1 MRPSDEIHKLIKSLN
16 QRAGAGLDAR
26 IYRTAAE
33 ARAQENES
41 HPAACQPAIWRIVM
55 RSRFAKLAAAAAIVI
70 AAAIGIGVF
79 TNGSVTYAKVIQ
91 PILNARTFVLDIIAG
106 DESTAPVMHDVVA
119 DSRIRRTFSNA
130 ETVLIIDLDNA
141 RMLTLYPPG
150 RTAIYVDI
158 QGPVRE
164 GTKHFVRM
172 VQNIVDQTRNDPH
185 VKELGKRQ
193 IDGRAAVGFHVE
205 SDHSQLTIWADAET
219 ALPLRIEVTE
229 GGEHFVMK
237 NIEFDVPVDAA
248 EVSMDVPAGYTLQD
262 KPFDMSQFSEKDLVE
277 TLRIWAEIINDGVFP
292 DEVTT
297 EAQMQLMPKL
307 IERIGQLQGLNEQQM
322 TQIGVSF
329 GKGMIFRQMLG
340 NAGQWKYVGA
350 GVKLGD
356 AETPVCWFR
365 APDSQTYRI
374 IYGDLSV
381 RDVDEQDLPK

>member
-1 MRPSDEIHKLIKSLN
+1 MNANEFKDILKAIGNEPVPDDVRQLAQKASQQFDQQLQSFGRPSV
-16 QRAGAGLDAR
+16 R
-26 IYRTAAE
+26 E
-33 ARAQENES
+33 AL
-41 HPAACQPAIWRIVM
+41 M
-55 RSRFAKLAAAAAIVI
+55 RSSFAKLAAAAAIVI

-106 DESTAPVMHDVVA
+106 DESTAAVMHDVVA
-119 DSRIRRTFSNA
+119 DSRIRRTFSNT

-150 RTAIYVDI
+150 KTAIYVDI

-164 GTKHFVRM
+164 GTKHFVRR
-172 VQNIVDQTRNDPH
+172 VQNIANQTRNDPH

-193 IDGRAAVGFHVE
+193 MDGRAAVGFHVE
-205 SDHSQLTIWADAET
+205 NEHSQLTIWADAET
-219 ALPLRIEVTE
+219 ALPLRIEVAE
-229 GGEHFVMK
+229 GGERFVMK
-237 NIEFDVPVDAA
+237 NIQFDAPVDASQ
-248 EVSMDVPAGYTLQD
+248 VRMDVPAGYTLQD
-262 KPFDMSQFSEKDLVE
+262 TTFDMSRFSEKDLIE
-277 TLRIWAEIINDGVFP
+277 TLRIWAEIVNDGVFP

-297 EAQMQLMPKL
+297 EAQMQIMPKL
-307 IERIGQLQGLNEQQM
+307 IEKISRLQGLSEQQM
-322 TQIGVSF
+322 TQIGVTF

-365 APDSQTYRI
+365 TPDSQTYRV
-374 IYGDLSV
+374 IYGDLTI
-381 RDVDEQDLPK
+381 RGATTDQPPQ

>member
-1 MRPSDEIHKLIKSLN
+1 
-16 QRAGAGLDAR
+16 
-26 IYRTAAE
+26 
-33 ARAQENES
+33 
-41 HPAACQPAIWRIVM
+41 M

>member
-1 MRPSDEIHKLIKSLN
+1 MNDDEFKDILKTIGNEPVPDDVRQLAQKASQQFDQQLQSFGRPSV
-16 QRAGAGLDAR
+16 R
-26 IYRTAAE
+26 E
-33 ARAQENES
+33 AL
-41 HPAACQPAIWRIVM
+41 M
-55 RSRFAKLAAAAAIVI
+55 RSPFAKLAAAAAIVI
-70 AAAIGIGVF
+70 AAAVGIGVF

-150 RTAIYVDI
+150 KTAIYVDI

-172 VQNIVDQTRNDPH
+172 VQNIVDQTRSDPH
-185 VKELGKRQ
+185 VKELGQRQ

-205 SDHSQLTIWADAET
+205 NEHSQLTIWADAET

-237 NIEFDVPVDAA
+237 NIEFDVPVDVLQ
-248 EVSMDVPAGYTLQD
+248 VSMDVPAGYTLQD

-297 EAQMQLMPKL
+297 EAQMQIMPKL
-307 IERIGQLQGLNEQQM
+307 IEKIGQLQGLNEQQM
-322 TQIGVSF
+322 TQIGVTF

>member
-1 MRPSDEIHKLIKSLN
+1 MNANEFKDILKAIGNEPVPDDVRQLAQKASQQFDQQLQSFGRPSV
-16 QRAGAGLDAR
+16 R
-26 IYRTAAE
+26 E
-33 ARAQENES
+33 AL
-41 HPAACQPAIWRIVM
+41 M
-55 RSRFAKLAAAAAIVI
+55 RSSFAKLAAAAAIVI

-106 DESTAPVMHDVVA
+106 DESTAAVMHDVVA
-119 DSRIRRTFSNA
+119 DSRIRRTFSNT

-150 RTAIYVDI
+150 KTAIYVDI

-164 GTKHFVRM
+164 GTKHFVRR
-172 VQNIVDQTRNDPH
+172 VQNIANQTRNDPH

-193 IDGRAAVGFHVE
+193 MDGRAAVGFHVE
-205 SDHSQLTIWADAET
+205 NEHSQLTIWADAET
-219 ALPLRIEVTE
+219 ALPLRIEVAE
-229 GGEHFVMK
+229 GGERFVMK
-237 NIEFDVPVDAA
+237 NIQFDAPVDASQ
-248 EVSMDVPAGYTLQD
+248 VRMDVPAGYTLQD
-262 KPFDMSQFSEKDLVE
+262 TTFDMSQFSEKDLIE
-277 TLRIWAEIINDGVFP
+277 TLRIWAEIVNDGVFP

-297 EAQMQLMPKL
+297 EAQMQIMPKL
-307 IERIGQLQGLNEQQM
+307 IEKISRLQGLSEQQM
-322 TQIGVSF
+322 TQIGVTF

-365 APDSQTYRI
+365 TPDSQTYRV
-374 IYGDLSV
+374 IYGDLTI
-381 RDVDEQDLPK
+381 RGATTDQPPQ